1 MLVYTPKLNDDGQH
15 RTNMPRE
22 SHYEGMSLPD
32 ALREFAEFHGKKK
45 TRHITQ
51 YEVKLL
57 RDAADLLDNLRR
69 D

>member
-1 MLVYTPKLNDDGQH
+1 
-15 RTNMPRE
+15 MPRE
-22 SHYEGMSLPD
+22 SHYQGMSLPD

-57 RDAADLLDNLRR
+57 RDAADLIDNLRG

>member
-1 MLVYTPKLNDDGQH
+1 MSPNPKVNYESSFS
-15 RTNMPRE
+15 RTMPRE
-22 SHYEGMSLPD
+22 SHYLGLEISD

-57 RDAADLLDNLRR
+57 RDAADMIDRLRS